1 MDTIIQPV
9 ISPSKRGAYRR
20 HTSEFKRAVVEQ
32 SLRIG
37 ASVSRVARE
46 HNVNANQ
53 VFAWRKLF
61 NEGQLGD
68 AAAAGCTLLP
78 VALAMTPA
86 PAVPL
91 PDEPCK
97 ASASLIHLTIGKA
110 ELRLEGQVDMVAL
123 ALVLERLLA

>member
-9 ISPSKRGAYRR
+9 ISPKRGVYRR
-20 HTSEFKRAVVEQ
+20 HTYEFKRAVVEQ
-32 SLRIG
+32 SLRTG

-61 NEGQLGD
+61 NEGQLGV
-68 AAAAGCTLLP
+68 AAGGCTLLP

-91 PDEPCK
+91 HDEPSK
-97 ASASLIHLTIGKA
+97 GAAVLIHLTIGKA

-123 ALVLERLLA
+123 ALVLERLLP